1 METKEKINNNGAV
14 KNNTPVKG
22 ANPVTAENKNP
33 QFVAGNPVNKDSEKP
48 KDEKPQAEAPQTEQP
63 KTEVKAEPQQ
73 EAPKAE
79 VKAEPAKPVRNL
91 EETIKFLEEMHE
103 RKIKRDKYLATL
115 KNLDE
120 FEIDLKK
127 DNDDID
133 NYYTGCILTIQDDA
147 NRKFTTKNPVIIWT
161 IAQQVTSICEGK
173 LAEVEAGLVITA

>member
-1 METKEKINNNGAV
+1 METKVIDSKTANQTNN
-14 KNNTPVKG
+14 KT
-22 ANPVTAENKNP
+22 NPVTEENKNP
-33 QFVAGNPVNKDSEKP
+33 KFVAGNTVNKVSAKPEAEKP
-48 KDEKPQAEAPQTEQP
+48 KETPKVDASNGQEQP
-63 KTEVKAEPQQ
+63 KA
-73 EAPKAE
+73 EAPKAAIKE
-79 VKAEPAKPVRNL
+79 EPAKPVRNL
-91 EETIKFLEEMHE
+91 EETIKFLEKMHE

>member
-1 METKEKINNNGAV
+1 METKVTDSKTANQNNNN
-14 KNNTPVKG
+14 K
-22 ANPVTAENKNP
+22 ANPVTEENKNP
-33 QFVAGNPVNKDSEKP
+33 KFVAGNTVNKESAKPEAEKP
-48 KDEKPQAEAPQTEQP
+48 KEAPKGEAVKTQEQP
-63 KTEVKAEPQQ
+63 KSAIKE
-73 EAPKAE
+73 
-79 VKAEPAKPVRNL
+79 EPAKPVRNL
-91 EETIKFLEEMHE
+91 EETIRFLEEMHE